1 MAAAAKFAVAGREMA
16 KKDLGMMAM
25 SYGNV
30 YVARVAFGARD
41 QQTVK
46 AFVEAEAY
54 PGPSLII
61 AYSHC
66 IAHGYDLSF
75 GARQQKRA
83 VESGVWPLYRF
94 DPERAAAGEP
104 PLHLDSG
111 APTMSINEYLRGE
124 ARFHIARKVDPERFK
139 RLIAAART
147 DAARRFD
154 LYRQL
159 AGIHIAGQDGQD
171 GQDEQDAKRPASGGD
186 S

>member
-1 MAAAAKFAVAGREMA
+1 MAKFAAGGKPLA
-16 KKDLGMMAM
+16 KKDLGLMAM
-25 SYGNV
+25 TYGNV

-41 QQTVK
+41 QQTVE
-46 AFVEAEAY
+46 AFTEAEAY

-104 PLHLDSG
+104 PLHLDCG
-111 APTMSINEYLRGE
+111 APTTSINEYLRGE

-139 RLIAAART
+139 RLIGSARA

-159 AGIHIAGQDGQD
+159 AGIHVLDA
-171 GQDEQDAKRPASGGD
+171 DE
-186 S
+186 